1 MKTKLGIYGGTYAPV
16 HNGHIGAAL
25 EFKRQFALDKLLIIP
40 TAVSPHKDMPKGDS
54 TEHRFNMLNLAFQ
67 GYDGIEVSDFEL
79 TKPGKSYTVD
89 TLRHFHK
96 VDTDLYFLCGT
107 DMLLCMH
114 EWYKAREIAKLA
126 TLVYT
131 RRESDRELDDDIE
144 AQTEMLK
151 RKYGFRIEV
160 LKMNPL
166 ELSSTL
172 IRNTSDKTPF
182 LPEAVARYIEEN
194 DLYVQ

>member
-1 MKTKLGIYGGTYAPV
+1 MKTKMGIYGGTYAPV

-25 EFKRQFALDKLLIIP
+25 EFKKQFKLDKLLIIP
-40 TAVSPHKDMPKGDS
+40 ANLPPHKNIPKGD
-54 TEHRFNMLNLAFQ
+54 TPLHRLNMLKLAFN
-67 GYDGIEVSDFEL
+67 GYDGIEVSTYEL
-79 TKPGKSYTVD
+79 EREGKSYSVD
-89 TLRHFHK
+89 TLSHFSSPD
-96 VDTDLYFLCGT
+96 VELYFLCGT

-114 EWYKAREIAKLA
+114 QWYRAVDIAKLA

-131 RRESDRELDDDIE
+131 RRESDRGLDDDIE
-144 AQTEMLK
+144 KQLRMLK
-151 RKYGFRIEV
+151 TEYGFRIVE
-160 LKMNPL
+160 LKMPPL

-172 IRNTSDKTPF
+172 IRSSDDKSLY

>member
-25 EFKRQFALDKLLIIP
+25 EFKRQFGLDKLLIIP
-40 TAVSPHKDMPKGDS
+40 TSVSPHKEMPKGDS
-54 TEHRFNMLNLAFQ
+54 AEHRFNMLNLAFQ
-67 GYDGIEVSDFEL
+67 EYEGIAVSDYEL

-89 TLRHFHK
+89 TLRHFYRE
-96 VDTDLYFLCGT
+96 DTDLYFLCGT

-114 EWYKAREIAKLA
+114 EWYMVSEIAKLT

-131 RRESDRELDDDIE
+131 RRECDRELDDDIA
-144 AQTEMLK
+144 AQINKLK
-151 RKYGFRIEV
+151 DEYGFRIEE
-160 LKMNPL
+160 LKMTPL

-172 IRNTSDKTPF
+172 IRSASDKTPY